1 MYFFMNQPD
10 NQDDGIDIYVD
21 EEIVKKGGM
30 EGLKAAVKEGDFAT
44 HEAYVSRLSWGL
56 GMVYEHFFGGK

>member
-1 MYFFMNQPD
+1 
-10 NQDDGIDIYVD
+10 
-21 EEIVKKGGM
+21 M